1 MNFSDMLKN
10 KKKTTEEEKVALE
23 NQTQSEIEQEIVQV
37 NKARAPEVESEV
49 EAVEEISVEEKL
61 QAELKEANDKYLRL
75 YAEFDNYKRRTTK
88 ERIELLHSAGKDV
101 LLSFLPVADDLERAI
116 KAMESVSDV
125 KAIKE
130 GIILVSSKLKN
141 TLGQK
146 GIKEM
151 ESIGTVFDADIHEAI
166 TNVPAP
172 SEDLKGKVIDEV
184 EKGYYLNDKVLR
196 FAKVVVGS

>member
-1 MNFSDMLKN
+1 MLKN

-23 NQTQSEIEQEIVQV
+23 NQTQSEIEQEIEQV
-37 NKARAPEVESEV
+37 NEARAPEVDSEV

-61 QAELKEANDKYLRL
+61 QGDLKEANDKYLRL

-88 ERIELLHSAGKDV
+88 ERIDLLQSAGKDV
-101 LLSFLPVADDLERAI
+101 LLSILPVADDLERAI

-166 TNVPAP
+166 TNIPAP
-172 SEDLKGKVIDEV
+172 SADLKGKVIDEV